1 MNYSYLKRKKRKNGY
16 SEDKMEVLNRKVIC
30 QSCGMPMKKEE
41 DFGTEKSEEPS
52 EEYCCFC
59 FRRGE
64 FTDKGITL
72 NEKIEQLVKIG
83 KEQLGMTEIQARTL
97 AEKTL
102 PNLKR
107 WKK

>member
-1 MNYSYLKRKKRKNGY
+1 M
-16 SEDKMEVLNRKVIC
+16 DVPNRKVIC

-41 DFGTEKSEEPS
+41 DFGTDKNEEPS
-52 EEYCCFC
+52 EDYCCFC

-64 FTDKGITL
+64 FTDQGITL
-72 NEKIEQLVKIG
+72 NEKIEKLVKISV
-83 KEQLGMTEIQARTL
+83 EQLKMTEAQARTL
-97 AEKTL
+97 AETTL